1 MKRLLY
7 RLVAIVMVIALQFTL
22 LAAAQATTI
31 TKNGLQIEFST
42 DKQSYSNG
50 DTIKFEID
58 LVNNSEQELTFTYDV
73 IMPED
78 IATSASE
85 KGVLVV
91 GSEETISTKG
101 ASYVTNQA
109 ADAVPSTGDSF
120 PLMLAGALFLAAG
133 VVCFVLAKNKKRFI
147 TFMMLFVLFFGMV
160 EPMLTAPAYAQEN
173 NNEIWLDDEATLEN
187 EAYEE
192 DAYQEDYEDEIP
204 EAESERIWAEEE
216 RAYSANLD
224 PVMEMVDEFTESF
237 SFKHQF
243 YMNNQLKTV
252 TVNATITNDTV
263 REDTIQEKAT
273 LTAPTVSISHSDTS
287 KFRIKWN
294 KISGATH
301 YEVYHKN
308 SDGKYVRKNTTTK
321 LYCDITSAYK
331 GVVNTYKVRAVK
343 KSGTKI
349 LLTSP
354 YTTKTCFGMNK
365 PKSVTVKHTSSTSE
379 NVRISWT
386 AGSKCTGY
394 KIYYSR
400 TKDGTYKLLG
410 STTATSYVDKKY
422 NGYYRIRPYYTKS
435 DVTYLGPSTTEVA
448 MKRQCRALIIGQ
460 TYSSWSSNRLPSCE
474 NDARGMKKMLSSMTS
489 PNYRAIDVKLY
500 LNRTASQM
508 RSLINT
514 NFTRAKDTDISLFY
528 YTGHGVQATG
538 TDFHGAL
545 CGIGADDSSDYL
557 TVDELRKA
565 LDTVPG
571 KKIVIFDSCYSGQF
585 INKSMDGNMI
595 MLTDKEAA
603 DAFNDS
609 VIEVFSAPG
618 ADGLLE
624 KGNLAAASYYVLT
637 SSSKTQTSLC
647 YNGSDG
653 YGLFTY
659 GLLLGSGYDIS
670 TGSFMPSM
678 YADTNNNGMLTL
690 NELYSYSYKTV
701 NSILSSSTSKQSVR
715 VYPNSSSFVCWGK

>member
-1 MKRLLY
+1 MKRKLY
-7 RLVAIVMVIALQFTL
+7 RVIAMMLIVLLQFMLFT
-22 LAAAQATTI
+22 AAQATTI

-101 ASYVTNQA
+101 ASYVTDQA

-308 SDGKYVRKNTTTK
+308 SDGKYVRKNTTIK
-321 LYCDITSAYK
+321 LYCDITSGYK

-394 KIYYSR
+394 KIYYSK
-400 TKDGTYKLLG
+400 TKDGTYKLLA
-410 STTATSYVDKKY
+410 STTNTTYVDGKY

-435 DVTYLGPSTTEVA
+435 NVTYLGPSTTEVA
-448 MKRQCRALIIGQ
+448 MKRQYRALVIGQ
-460 TYSSWSSNRLPSCE
+460 YNYYDGRLAGCDV
-474 NDARGMKKMLSSMTS
+474 DARSMKKMLVSMTS
-489 PNYRAIDVKLY
+489 PKYRSVDVKQY
-500 LNRTASQM
+500 LDLTTDEILSKIKIA
-508 RSLINT
+508 
-514 NFTRAKDTDISLFY
+514 FKRAKDTDISLFY
-528 YTGHGVQATG
+528 YSGHGLNSPYESEL
-538 TDFHGAL
+538 GAL
-545 CGIGADDSSDYL
+545 CGVDEYGDWL
-557 TVDELRKA
+557 TVDRLRKA
-565 LDTVPG
+565 LDAIPG
-571 KKIVIFDSCYSGQF
+571 KKIVILDSCHSGQY
-585 INKSMDGNMI
+585 IGKSEDGNTVFM
-595 MLTDKEAA
+595 TEEEAM

-609 VIEVFSAPG
+609 VIAAFSEPES
-618 ADGLLE
+618 DGLSE
-624 KGNLAAASYYVLT
+624 KGNLATSNYYVLT
-637 SSSKTQTSLC
+637 ACSKSQSS
-647 YNGSDG
+647 YPVGVEG
-653 YGLFTY
+653 VAVGLFTY
-659 GLLLGSGYDIS
+659 SLLVGSGYYVADG
-670 TGSFMPSM
+670 TFMDM
-678 YADTNNNGMLTL
+678 FADVNNNGMLTL
-690 NELYSYSYKTV
+690 DELYDFTRSFV
-701 NSILSSSTSKQSVR
+701 NDAANNLGTSTMSVR
-715 VYPNSSSFVCWGK
+715 VYPSNSSFVCWGK